1 MLSSR
6 WGKDAAAAYFA
17 SRQAVQSLQA
27 AAQAAVPPEPAPQF
41 APVHVPLDSLKLQ
54 HA

>member
-27 AAQAAVPPEPAPQF
+27 AATPQPAGQL
-41 APVHVPLDSLKLQ
+41 APVHVPSDSLKLQ

>member
-6 WGKDAAAAYFA
+6 WGKDAVAAYFA
-17 SRQAVQSLQA
+17 SRQAVQSLQVA
-27 AAQAAVPPEPAPQF
+27 AAAPESAAQL
-41 APVHVPLDSLKLQ
+41 APVHVPSQSLKLQ

>member
-17 SRQAVQSLQA
+17 SRQAVESLQA
-27 AAQAAVPPEPAPQF
+27 TAVPQPAAQLG
-41 APVHVPLDSLKLQ
+41 PVHVPLNYLKVQ